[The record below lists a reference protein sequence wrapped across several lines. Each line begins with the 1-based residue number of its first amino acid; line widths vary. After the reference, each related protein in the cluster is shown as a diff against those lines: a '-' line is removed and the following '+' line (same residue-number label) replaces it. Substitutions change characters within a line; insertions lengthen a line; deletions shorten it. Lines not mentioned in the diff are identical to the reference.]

1 MTLTLTCTAF
11 PSGWITIRSTPL
23 SLFSFSIEVQVGGGL
38 PGLMD
43 GDDVGLAYI
52 DDARRGDID
61 ASGYSSDG

>member
-1 MTLTLTCTAF
+1 MTSTLTRTTF
-11 PSGWITIRSTPL
+11 PSGWIVPL
-23 SLFSFSIEVQVGGGL
+23 SFSIEVQVGGL